1 MNNLIQELY
10 WLEEP
15 PKNFQKFCN
24 NLINKK
30 NNNKDF
36 FRVIENLS
44 KKNLDYSQLN
54 TLSKILTN
62 NTHKI
67 SENKNIFRL
76 GILGGHTTDLFLQA
90 LPAVAMR
97 HGLYVD
103 IVSSDYDNIVQE
115 VLDKNSNFNK
125 HKYDAVLLSIDYR
138 NLFFEKDD
146 RLDRSAELIKTIK
159 EAVSKN
165 LNCPIIFQN
174 ISCPPI
180 QLHGSY
186 DKLNKHSLRKQIE
199 DFNSFL
205 YNFIQNNGDYLFD
218 VSTLSEIIGTQNWF
232 DFKYWALAKVPFS
245 PNFIPIYLEFLS
257 RILRAIKGLSKKCL
271 VLDLDNTIWGGVI
284 GDDGLDGIKLGQGDS
299 ISEAFLEFQ
308 KIITKLKESGVILA
322 VCSKNNEDIARLPFK
337 KHKDMIIKEKDISA
351 FYANWDDKALNIQKI
366 AKDLNIGLDSI
377 VFFDDNPVER
387 EFIRRNLPE
396 VSVPELPNEDPAL
409 YSQTLLHAGYFETVL
424 LSLEDKN
431 RSGLYENN
439 SKRLELKNKIESID
453 DYLKEL
459 DMTIEIDNF
468 NNSSLTRVTQLI
480 NKTNQFNLTT
490 KRYTF
495 QQIKDLSINK
505 NFLTI
510 QARVTDRFGDN
521 GIIAILI
528 VELKNN
534 SFNIDTWLMSC
545 RVLSRK
551 IEHVLFDELITYAKK
566 KKIKTIEGAYIKTEK
581 NLLVKDHYQKFGFKL
596 VEQND
601 FLSKWIL
608 EIKTYKKIEK
618 LPFKKTILYK

>member
-1 MNNLIQELY
+1 MDNLIQDLY
-10 WLEEP
+10 WLEKP
-15 PKNFQKFCN
+15 PKNFQTLCN

-30 NNNKDF
+30 NNKDF
-36 FRVIENLS
+36 LRVIENLS
-44 KKNLDYSQLN
+44 KKNLDCSQLN
-54 TLSKILTN
+54 TLSEILIN
-62 NTHKI
+62 NTYKI
-67 SENKNIFRL
+67 SKNKNIFRL
-76 GILGGHTTDLFLQA
+76 GVLGGHVTDLFLQA

-97 HGLYVD
+97 HGLYID

-138 NLFFEKDD
+138 NLFFEKN
-146 RLDRSAELIKTIK
+146 RSLDRSTELIKTIK
-159 EAVSKN
+159 KAVSKN

-186 DKLNKHSLRKQIE
+186 DKLNKNSLRKQIE
-199 DFNSFL
+199 DFNFFL

-218 VSTLSEIIGTQNWF
+218 VSALSEIIGTQNWF

-299 ISEAFLEFQ
+299 ISETFLEFQ
-308 KIITKLKESGVILA
+308 KTIIKLKETGVILA

-337 KHKDMIIKEKDISA
+337 KHKDMIIKEEDISA

-366 AKDLNIGLDSI
+366 AKNLNIGLDSI

-387 EFIRRNLPE
+387 EFIRQNLPE
-396 VSVPELPNEDPAL
+396 VSVPELPNEDPVL
-409 YSQTLLHAGYFETVL
+409 YSQTLLHAGYFETVS
-424 LSLEDKN
+424 LSSEDKN
-431 RSGLYENN
+431 RSHLYKNN
-439 SKRLELKNKIESID
+439 SRRLELKNKIESID
-453 DYLKEL
+453 DYLEEL

-468 NNSSLTRVTQLI
+468 NDSSLTRVTQLI
-480 NKTNQFNLTT
+480 NKTNQFNLTA

-495 QQIKDLSINK
+495 QQVKDLSINK

-528 VELKNN
+528 AELKNN

-551 IEHVLFDELITYAKK
+551 IEDVLFDELTAYAKK
-566 KKIKTIEGAYIKTEK
+566 KKIKTIEGMYVKTEK
-581 NLLVKDHYQKFGFKL
+581 NSLVKDHYQKFGFNL
-596 VEQND
+596 VEQKNSI
-601 FLSKWIL
+601 SKWIL
-608 EIKTYKKIEK
+608 ELKTYKKIKK
-618 LPFKKTILYK
+618 LPFKKKLLYK